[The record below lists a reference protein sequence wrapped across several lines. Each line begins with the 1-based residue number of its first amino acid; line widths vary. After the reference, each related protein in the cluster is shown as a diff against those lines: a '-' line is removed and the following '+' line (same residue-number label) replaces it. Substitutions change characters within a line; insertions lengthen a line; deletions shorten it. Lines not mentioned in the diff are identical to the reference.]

1 MLTAADPLE
10 VESTIGVS
18 NPKPQ
23 APSPE
28 PRASS
33 PRIQCVETL
42 EDFTALRSEWNELVQ
57 ASAADGPF
65 LTWEWLHSWWT
76 HLRGSGSLRLLV
88 VREGR
93 EIVAIAPL
101 WVSRGTLRCFSR
113 AAFLGSGEAGSD
125 YLDLIVR
132 RGREGAGIR
141 AVAGYLQSHKI
152 ALRLDHVPA
161 ESAASALAEHL
172 AGQGWTASALPG
184 GVCPII
190 RLAGHSWDSYLATLG
205 SSHRANVRRRMK
217 GLAQRFEMRFER
229 ARTDAERREALAA
242 LVAFHGQRWRDERG
256 STTFQTP
263 ALRAFQDEATRRALE
278 EGWLRLYVLRLDGAV
293 AAVMYGFNH
302 GGRFYFYQHGFDE
315 QYKPHS
321 VGLVLMALT
330 IRAAIE
336 EGAAEFDMLWG
347 VEPYKFLWAHDQ
359 RLLRQ
364 VHLFP
369 PHIGGRLHHKAVVAR
384 RSLRRLAR
392 RVLSTGDPCAA

>member
-1 MLTAADPLE
+1 MLPATDAIQLTSA
-10 VESTIGVS
+10 I
-18 NPKPQ
+18 
-23 APSPE
+23 PSPE
-28 PRASS
+28 PRVSS
-33 PRIQCVETL
+33 PHVQCVDTV
-42 EDFTALRSEWNELVQ
+42 DAFTELRFQWNELLR
-57 ASAADGPF
+57 ASAASCPF
-65 LTWEWLHSWWT
+65 LTWEWLHAWWT
-76 HLRGSGSLRLLV
+76 HLRGSAGLRLLA
-88 VREGR
+88 VRAGGEL
-93 EIVAIAPL
+93 VAIAPL
-101 WVSRGTLRCFSR
+101 HVSRGTLGCFSTLE
-113 AAFLGSGEAGSD
+113 FLGTGCAGSD

-132 RGREGAGIR
+132 RGCEAESIR
-141 AVAGYLQSHKI
+141 AIGGYLQSQKL
-152 ALRLDHVPA
+152 ALRLDHVA
-161 ESAASALAEHL
+161 TDSLASSLAQYL
-172 AGQGWTASALPG
+172 SGQGWTATALPD
-184 GVCPII
+184 GVCPFI
-190 RLAGHSWDSYLATLG
+190 RLADHSWDSYLATLG

-217 GLAQRFEMRFER
+217 GLAQRFDMRFER

-302 GGRFYFYQHGFDE
+302 SGRFYFYQHGFDE

-359 RLLRQ
+359 RLLRRI
-364 VHLFP
+364 HLFP
-369 PHIGGRLHHKAVVAR
+369 PHVGGRLHHMAVVAR

>member
-1 MLTAADPLE
+1 MLPATDAIELTSA
-10 VESTIGVS
+10 I
-18 NPKPQ
+18 
-23 APSPE
+23 PSPE
-28 PRASS
+28 PRVSS
-33 PRIQCVETL
+33 LRVQSVDTV
-42 EDFTALRSEWNELVQ
+42 DAFTGLRSQWNELLR
-57 ASAADGPF
+57 ASAASCPF
-65 LTWEWLHSWWT
+65 LTWEWFHAWWT
-76 HLRGSGSLRLLV
+76 HLRGSAGLRLLA
-88 VREGR
+88 VRAGGEL
-93 EIVAIAPL
+93 VAIAPL
-101 WVSRGTLRCFSR
+101 HASRDTFRCFSMLQ
-113 AAFLGSGEAGSD
+113 FLGTGCAGSD

-132 RGREGAGIR
+132 RGSEAESIR
-141 AVAGYLQSHKI
+141 AIGGYLQSQKL
-152 ALRLDHVPA
+152 ALRLDHV
-161 ESAASALAEHL
+161 AADSFASSLAQYL
-172 AGQGWTASALPG
+172 AGQGWTASAVPG
-184 GVCPII
+184 GVCPFI

-217 GLAQRFEMRFER
+217 GLAQRFDVRFEP

-278 EGWLRLYVLRLDGAV
+278 EGWLRLYVLRLNDAV

-302 GGRFYFYQHGFDE
+302 SGRFYFYQHGFDE

-321 VGLVLMALT
+321 VGLVLMGLT

-359 RLLRQ
+359 RDLRQ
-364 VHLFP
+364 IHLFP
-369 PHIGGRLHHKAVVAR
+369 PHIGGQLHHTAVVAR

-392 RVLSTGDPCAA
+392 RVLSTGDLCAA